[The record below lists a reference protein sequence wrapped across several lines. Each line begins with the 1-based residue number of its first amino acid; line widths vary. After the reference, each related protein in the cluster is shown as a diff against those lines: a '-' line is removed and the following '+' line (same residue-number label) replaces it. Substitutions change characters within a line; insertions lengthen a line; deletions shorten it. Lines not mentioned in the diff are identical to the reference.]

1 MTDEDIRW
9 HRLLSQLEQ
18 LLGQEEAATLMEHLP
33 SRPWHELATKQ
44 DLERFATKQDLE
56 RLTERF
62 ATKQDLESLKHEFTA
77 TLHKELSA
85 NVRLLFF
92 SQMAMMMTL
101 AGLAFGAA
109 RL

>member
-56 RLTERF
+56 M
-62 ATKQDLESLKHEFTA
+62 LKLEFTA
-77 TLHKELSA
+77 TLHKDLSA